1 VGDFRFAFNVRGIRS
16 REALTATCR
25 TGERYGYDV
34 VLVPDHLC
42 RNCPA
47 PFPTLVA
54 AAGASERLRV
64 GTFVLNVGFWNPSLL
79 AREAATTDQLTG
91 GRLELGLGVGHM
103 KSEFDAAG
111 IPWQTFA
118 ERADRLTAT
127 IDQLDQLFAD
137 DQDGYDS
144 AQRPRPPLMIAGT
157 SDRVLRLAAE
167 RAEIVGY
174 AGLLQVKGSPPG
186 TFRIITATEM
196 DERVRFFRQ
205 QAGERADRIEANIL
219 IQRVVVTDDR
229 RAAAEA
235 LLARY
240 GPGLTVDEVL
250 EAPVVLIGTV
260 REIAEQLR
268 ERRERYG
275 ITYICVHEPYLEEF
289 GPVIEALRGIPR
301 QQPRRE

>member
-1 VGDFRFAFNVRGIRS
+1 MGDFRFGFNVRGIRS
-16 REALTATCR
+16 RAALAATCR
-25 TGERYGYDV
+25 TAERYGYDV
-34 VLVPDHLC
+34 VLVPDHLG
-42 RNCPA
+42 RDSPA
-47 PFPTLVA
+47 PFPVLVA

-79 AREAATTDQLTG
+79 AREAATTDQLSG

-103 KSEFDAAG
+103 KAEFDAAG
-111 IPWQTFA
+111 IPWQRFA

-127 IDQLDQLFAD
+127 IDKLDELFAD
-137 DQDGYDS
+137 
-144 AQRPRPPLMIAGT
+144 RPRPPLMVAGT

-174 AGLLQVKGSPPG
+174 GGILQVKGQPPG
-186 TFRIITATEM
+186 TFRIATATEM
-196 DERVRFFRQ
+196 DERVRFFRE
-205 QAGERADRIEANIL
+205 QAGERAERIEANIL

-229 RAAAEA
+229 LAAAQTF
-235 LLARY
+235 LAGY

-260 REIAEQLR
+260 EEIADQLR

-275 ITYICVHEPYLEEF
+275 FTYICVHEPYLEEF
-289 GPVIEALRGIPR
+289 GPVIEALRGVP
-301 QQPRRE
+301 QQSRRE

>member
-79 AREAATTDQLTG
+79 AREAATSDQLTG
-91 GRLELGLGVGHM
+91 GRLELGLGIGHM

-111 IPWQTFA
+111 IPWQPFG
-118 ERADRLTAT
+118 ERADRLAAT
-127 IDQLDQLFAD
+127 IDELDQLFGD
-137 DQDGYDS
+137 GQNGYDS

-157 SDRVLRLAAE
+157 SDRVLQLAAE

-174 AGLLQVKGSPPG
+174 GGILQVRGQPPG
-186 TFRIITATEM
+186 TFRIATAAEM
-196 DERVRFFRQ
+196 DERVRFFRER
-205 QAGERADRIEANIL
+205 AGERAERIEANIL
-219 IQRVVVTDDR
+219 IQRVMVTDDR
-229 RAAAEA
+229 RGAAETF
-235 LLARY
+235 LADRDA
-240 GPGLTVDEVL
+240 GLTVDELL

-260 REIAEQLR
+260 EQIAEQLW

-275 ITYICVHEPYLEEF
+275 FTYICVHEPYLEEF
-289 GPVIEALRGIPR
+289 GQVIGELRGVP
-301 QQPRRE
+301 QQSRRE

>member
-1 VGDFRFAFNVRGIRS
+1 MGDFRFGFNVRGIRS

-25 TGERYGYDV
+25 TAERFGYDV
-34 VLVPDHLC
+34 VLVPDHLG
-42 RNCPA
+42 RNQPA

-54 AAGASERLRV
+54 SASVTERMRV

-79 AREAATTDQLTG
+79 AREAATADQLTG

-111 IPWQTFA
+111 IPWQTFG
-118 ERADRLTAT
+118 ERADRLAAT
-127 IDQLDQLFAD
+127 IDELDELFAD
-137 DQDGYDS
+137 RQNGYES

-174 AGLLQVKGSPPG
+174 GGILQEKGQPPG
-186 TFRIITATEM
+186 TFRIATAAEM
-196 DERVRFFRQ
+196 DERVRFFRE
-205 QAGERADRIEANIL
+205 QAGERVERIEANIL

-229 RAAAEA
+229 RGAAQAFLAE
-235 LLARY
+235 Y

-268 ERRERYG
+268 ERRQRYG
-275 ITYICVHEPYLEEF
+275 FTYICVHEPYLEEF
-289 GPVIEALRGIPR
+289 GPVIEVLRGITPR
-301 QQPRRE
+301 QSRRE